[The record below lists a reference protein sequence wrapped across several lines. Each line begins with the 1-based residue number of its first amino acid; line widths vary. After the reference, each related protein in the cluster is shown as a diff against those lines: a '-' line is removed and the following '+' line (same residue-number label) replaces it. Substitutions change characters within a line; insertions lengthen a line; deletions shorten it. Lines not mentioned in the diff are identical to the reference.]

1 MKKILFAIAILF
13 TTTAFSQ
20 SVWRW
25 GIKAGGNL
33 SFSNV
38 KLSDNKIT
46 AGVRPGFFGGGLLE
60 FSPGDSDS
68 HVKLQLEALYND
80 MNVSYPLQSTGTP
93 GNEKINLQQISVP
106 LLLKIVI
113 SSPLTL
119 NIGPTFNTNIGG
131 KQTFVRSENN
141 GGGSFPTKYN
151 TDNYKSFQL
160 GGVIGATY
168 NLYKGFFV
176 DARYNKQFGHANNMN
191 DNKLGFEH
199 LNDGKVRW
207 DDLQV
212 GIGYLF

>member
-25 GIKAGGNL
+25 GIKGGANF

-68 HVKLQLEALYND
+68 HIKLQLEAIYND
-80 MNVSYPLQSTGTP
+80 MNVNYPGQTLNVGVQHD
-93 GNEKINLQQISVP
+93 KINLRQISVP
-106 LLLKIVI
+106 LLMKIVVTT
-113 SSPLTL
+113 PLTI
-119 NIGPTFNTNIGG
+119 NVGPTFNTNIGG
-131 KQTFVRSENN
+131 KQTLVKS
-141 GGGSFPTKYN
+141 GGNLSIDYN
-151 TDNYKSFQL
+151 TDNYKSFQF

-191 DNKLGFEH
+191 EGKLGFQY

-207 DDLQV
+207 DDVQV